1 MTKKETQIISSHIKT
16 LEELSENLKSAFEMS
31 RQVQMRL
38 AYEQIDLEI
47 TKLLT
52 LNKRKE

>member
-1 MTKKETQIISSHIKT
+1 MTKKETQIISSHIKA